1 VDATAVGQRVAGPN
15 ATVSLAYRGHG
26 NMPELVRRSTYRV
39 TFEHGRG
46 CEAMGKARNDRDVRS
61 IFLGSIRANIPTA
74 RGSLSSGPPTTPSS
88 LLLRRIGAPASPTAG
103 PSRTRRAAGTSAIS
117 GWPFESH
124 GGDLLLQPCPI
135 WPPASLEVFVS
146 VAKSPMAAYLARPG
160 HYPCRYGG
168 ECHGQDAHC
177 HSCVAADTAPT
188 DACGRQAACYRRES
202 QCSRE
207 GHGCD

>member
-1 VDATAVGQRVAGPN
+1 MYRASVERPAVAGAPGLIDALVVLTAVEMTAQLWHSEAQFLDSERP
-15 ATVSLAYRGHG
+15 L
-26 NMPELVRRSTYRV
+26 RS
-39 TFEHGRG
+39 
-46 CEAMGKARNDRDVRS
+46 
-61 IFLGSIRANIPTA
+61 LGSIRANIPTA
-74 RGSLSSGPPTTPSS
+74 RGSLSSGPPTPSS

-124 GGDLLLQPCPI
+124 GGDLLLQPCPV

-160 HYPCRYGG
+160 PERLRVSRPRHYPCRYGG

-202 QCSRE
+202 QCSRQ